1 MVFGGIMIVIV
12 AATEYAVEHGLLL
25 QQDVLS
31 GNFPEAFL
39 HLITAAFGGIDLDA
53 SGRIDV
59 YEVGEQSL
67 SRSGLEAKRD
77 SAGGLVIHP
86 FAALLLHIA
95 PRGEMPARLILELL
109 GLTLLGIG
117 GTQQDGPVL

>member
-1 MVFGGIMIVIV
+1 MVFRGIMIVIV
-12 AATEYAVEHGLLL
+12 AATEYAGEHGLLL
-25 QQDVLS
+25 QHDVLS

-39 HLITAAFGGIDLDA
+39 HLIAAAFGVRYLDA
-53 SGRIDV
+53 FRGIDV
-59 YEVGEQSL
+59 YEIGELSL

-95 PRGEMPARLILELL
+95 PRGEMPLRLILELL

>member
-1 MVFGGIMIVIV
+1 MVFGGIMIVII
-12 AATEYAVEHGLLL
+12 AATEYAGEHGLLL

-39 HLITAAFGGIDLDA
+39 HLIAAAFGVRYLDA
-53 SGRIDV
+53 FWGIDV
-59 YEVGEQSL
+59 YEVGELSL
-67 SRSGLEAKRD
+67 SRSGLEVERD
-77 SAGGLVIHP
+77 SASGLVVHP
-86 FAALLLHIA
+86 FATFLLHVA